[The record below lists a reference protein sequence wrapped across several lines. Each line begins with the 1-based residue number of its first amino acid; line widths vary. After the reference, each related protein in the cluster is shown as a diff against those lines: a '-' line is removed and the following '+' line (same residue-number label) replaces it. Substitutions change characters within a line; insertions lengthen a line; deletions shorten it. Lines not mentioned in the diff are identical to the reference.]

1 MATLS
6 DLPYDEHR
14 LVVVVALGFFVF
26 GAIARLPRVRVASAE
41 AGAALVLVP
50 AAILVFVAGA
60 IVTHWLG
67 AGQSD
72 GRIEMLS
79 GVIGVLA

>member
-1 MATLS
+1 
-6 DLPYDEHR
+6 
-14 LVVVVALGFFVF
+14 
-26 GAIARLPRVRVASAE
+26 LPRVRVASAE

-60 IVTHWLG
+60 IVTHWLW